1 MIRCIIIDDERLA
14 RNELKSL
21 LSGFSQL
28 EIIAESGDPEE
39 AVEMINQLAP
49 DLIFLDIQMPG
60 MNGFELL
67 EKIDKSPEVIFVTAY
82 DDFALKAFQV
92 NALSYL
98 VKPVDSKLF
107 SEIVEKQIN
116 KIKVQNFNPKE
127 ESNHSIQ
134 YLDKKDKVF
143 VKDGDRCWFVQLD
156 KIELFESEGNY
167 VKLYFDDEKPMI
179 HKTLNNLE
187 EKLNPQNFFRANRK
201 YIINLD
207 YVDNI
212 ESWFSGS
219 LLVKT
224 KSGKEIELSRRQ
236 SAKFKEIMSL

>member
-28 EIIAESGDPEE
+28 EIIAETGDPEE
-39 AVEMINQLAP
+39 AVETINQLAP

-116 KIKVQNFNPKE
+116 KIKFQNFNPKE
-127 ESNHSIQ
+127 ESKHSIQ